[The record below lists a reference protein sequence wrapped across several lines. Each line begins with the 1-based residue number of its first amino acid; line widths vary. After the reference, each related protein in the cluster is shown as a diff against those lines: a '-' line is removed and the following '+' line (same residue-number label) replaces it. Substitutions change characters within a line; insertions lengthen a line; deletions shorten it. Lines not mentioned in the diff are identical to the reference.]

1 MLFRPCSVRGS
12 LRLFVGCCVFLL
24 LCAAD
29 AQAADISL
37 LPPSVSSA
45 LPNVVSRRA
54 DASSFSNVGF
64 TEQMI
69 ADMLWA
75 SCGVNRPLDNGGRRT
90 TNYSWNKRD
99 TDVYLA
105 AANGLFLY
113 DAVEHKLVK
122 KHGDDIRSLINP
134 ESINPA
140 YVVIHVSNSSR
151 LGSAGADYGA
161 IHSAFCAEN
170 VLLYCTDRGL
180 AISTSG
186 TIPSGL
192 KTAMG
197 LDSTQDLIHVV
208 QNVGYASG
216 SSGHPD
222 PWMVKEK
229 HLINASVNS
238 AIALKALKERRSTS
252 SFSATEL
259 TLQQLSDLMWVG
271 AGRIGSNGP
280 LTYPMVS
287 AQRHMDLY
295 VVLPSGVYVYR
306 EATHV
311 LEQISEN
318 DVRSG
323 FGKAPAYGTLVYV
336 SDVSK
341 LGDVSAKTTFRSFH
355 TGFMAQ
361 NVSAYCAEN
370 GIGHHIRSSKPDN
383 LSTLLN
389 LNSNQS
395 AFIVQTIGI
404 PSSAPGSSQV
414 NVTAGSGGMVS
425 GSSPQTIPY
434 RGAGQSVSA
443 RPYPGYQ
450 FAYWSGLPGGRVTV
464 VPLPLENVVCPMKI
478 TAVFEEAFPLNNP
491 PVLDAVGDRSVRA
504 GSEIQIGINATD
516 PDGGDL
522 DYTATGE

>member
-1 MLFRPCSVRGS
+1 MKSSPYFICSRRYRMLVAYLSFAA
-12 LRLFVGCCVFLL
+12 
-24 LCAAD
+24 CALVL
-29 AQAADISL
+29 QAADISL
-37 LPPSVSSA
+37 LPPSVGAGVPCLLSNRS
-45 LPNVVSRRA
+45 
-54 DASSFSNVGF
+54 DAVSFSNVGF
-64 TEQMI
+64 TEQMV

-90 TNYSWNKRD
+90 TNYSWNLRD

-105 AANGLFLY
+105 ASNGLFLY
-113 DAVEHKLVK
+113 DAVEHRLVK
-122 KHGDDIRSLINP
+122 KHDNDIRSLINP
-134 ESINPA
+134 ESVNPA
-140 YVVIHVSNSSR
+140 YVVIHVSNSAR
-151 LGSAGADYGA
+151 LNGHGAEYGA

-170 VLLYCTDRGL
+170 VLLYCTDQGL
-180 AISTSG
+180 SISTSG

-192 KTAMG
+192 RTAMG
-197 LDSTQDLIHVV
+197 LDETQDLIHIL

-216 SSGHPD
+216 SSGHAD
-222 PWMVKEK
+222 PWVVTEK
-229 HLINASVNS
+229 HLINASVNR

-280 LTYPMVS
+280 LTYPKVS
-287 AQRHMDLY
+287 AQKHMDLY

-306 EATHV
+306 EVTHV
-311 LEQISEN
+311 LEQISAD

-323 FGKAPAYGTLVYV
+323 FGKTPAYGTLIYV

-341 LGDVSAKTTFRSFH
+341 LADVSDKTTFRSFH

-370 GIGHHIRSSKPDN
+370 GIGQHIRSSKPGN
-383 LSTLLN
+383 LSSLLS
-389 LNSNQS
+389 LNENQS
-395 AFIVQTIGI
+395 VFIVQTIGI

-414 NVTAGSGGMVS
+414 QVTAGSGGMVS

-443 RPYPGYQ
+443 RPYPGYK
-450 FAYWSGLPGGRVTV
+450 FAYWSGMPGGRVTV
-464 VPLPLENVVCPMKI
+464 VPLPLENVVCPMDI

-491 PVLDAVGDRSVRA
+491 PVLDAVGDRSVKA

-516 PDGGDL
+516 PDGDDL